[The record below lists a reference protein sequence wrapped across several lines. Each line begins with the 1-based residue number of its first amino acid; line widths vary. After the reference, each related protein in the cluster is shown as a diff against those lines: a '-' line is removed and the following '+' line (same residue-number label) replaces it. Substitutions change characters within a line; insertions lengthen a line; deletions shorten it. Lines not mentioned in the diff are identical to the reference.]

1 MRRYEMVS
9 GAFFA
14 VVALGQLCR
23 AVLSLPVTI
32 DGRSIPVWLSYVAFA
47 ITATLAVW
55 AVRFANRAG

>member
-14 VVALGQLCR
+14 VVALGQLYR

-32 DGRSIPVWLSYVAFA
+32 DGRSIPVWPSYVAFA